1 MAPPGLGR
9 WPIHT
14 CHQQTPPGV
23 KGRLHWGPG
32 KALHPLGYKQ
42 RGSVHLQHLGRS
54 LFPRGLHILALK
66 PNSTVKC
73 LIAQTGWGA
82 SQEFWKE
89 VAGEEDISQMAQL
102 HSPCPCLESSR
113 CAYSSSER
121 HPTEHPLPG
130 EKEVA
135 GKREMEDRT
144 CCLGH
149 SRAPWHLALEKHRFW
164 KVVIKKENDVYKV
177 PCGKGLRGEA

>member
-54 LFPRGLHILALK
+54 LFPRGLCILALK

-113 CAYSSSER
+113 CAYSSAGR
-121 HPTEHPLPG
+121 HPTEHLLPG

-135 GKREMEDRT
+135 GEEGNRGQDLLSGSLQGSMAFG
-144 CCLGH
+144 LGK
-149 SRAPWHLALEKHRFW
+149 AQVLEGGY
-164 KVVIKKENDVYKV
+164 KE
-177 PCGKGLRGEA
+177 GT

>member
-1 MAPPGLGR
+1 MAHSHLPSTNTSRSQGE
-9 WPIHT
+9 
-14 CHQQTPPGV
+14 
-23 KGRLHWGPG
+23 
-32 KALHPLGYKQ
+32 APLGPWEGTAPFGVQ
-42 RGSVHLQHLGRS
+42 AERLSPSPAPWEVSFPQGSLC
-54 LFPRGLHILALK
+54 ILALK

-113 CAYSSSER
+113 CAYSSAGR
-121 HPTEHPLPG
+121 HPTEHLLPG

-135 GKREMEDRT
+135 GEEGNRGQDLLSGSLQGSMAFG
-144 CCLGH
+144 LGK
-149 SRAPWHLALEKHRFW
+149 AQVLEGGY
-164 KVVIKKENDVYKV
+164 KE
-177 PCGKGLRGEA
+177 GT